1 MTRSLDNLTNLQ
13 TAKPTKISRTNLKSS
28 SFPKHSSCYVCGLTK
43 KKEKLIYNFG
53 HFMALDWHMSIL
65 NTHNVINIFNLNF
78 ISESINK
85 FEKNNSNFS
94 EYIQEK

>member
-1 MTRSLDNLTNLQ
+1 
-13 TAKPTKISRTNLKSS
+13 
-28 SFPKHSSCYVCGLTK
+28 
-43 KKEKLIYNFG
+43 
-53 HFMALDWHMSIL
+53 MALDWHMSIL